1 MRDGRCGPGVSSA
14 GVLMN
19 KRPDDAISR
28 FSVTRRRVLS
38 GLAGSVVL
46 GTALPRALATSAPRT
61 IDAGRLERAVA
72 RARGFDQL
80 KALIIAV
87 DGEVQFSEALSG
99 PGLDRAVNVKSV
111 AKTIVATLTG
121 IALDRGILEDV
132 DQPVLP
138 LLGNHAPA
146 DADPRLNQLTV
157 DHLLTMR
164 AGLERTS
171 GPNYGRWVASDHWVR
186 FILSRRF
193 VDEPGGRML
202 YSTGS
207 YHLLSAVLSLATGRS
222 LLDLARD
229 WLGAPL
235 GIEIPPWTRDPQ
247 GFYMGGNNMA
257 LSPNALLR
265 FAETHR
271 QRGVWDGSQVVSRE
285 WIERAWRPRTLSPFS
300 GDYYGY
306 GWFIDRVRGHPVRYA
321 RGYGGQLVHI
331 VPDLGLTV
339 VITSDPTRPARSGGY
354 FGDLKSLLA
363 DDIIPAV
370 AAA

>member
-1 MRDGRCGPGVSSA
+1 
-14 GVLMN
+14 MN
-19 KRPDDAISR
+19 KRPDNVISR

-87 DGEVQFSEALSG
+87 DGEVQFAEALRG

-138 LLGNHAPA
+138 LLGDHAPA

-171 GPNYGRWVASDHWVR
+171 GPNYGHWVASDHWVR
-186 FILSRRF
+186 FILSRPF

-207 YHLLSAVLSLATGRS
+207 YHLLLSAVLSLAAGRS
-222 LLDLARD
+222 LLDL
-229 WLGAPL
+229 
-235 GIEIPPWTRDPQ
+235 
-247 GFYMGGNNMA
+247 
-257 LSPNALLR
+257 
-265 FAETHR
+265 
-271 QRGVWDGSQVVSRE
+271 
-285 WIERAWRPRTLSPFS
+285 
-300 GDYYGY
+300 
-306 GWFIDRVRGHPVRYA
+306 
-321 RGYGGQLVHI
+321 
-331 VPDLGLTV
+331 
-339 VITSDPTRPARSGGY
+339 ARSGGY
-354 FGDLKSLLA
+354 FGDLKSLSELFRRILGQA
-363 DDIIPAV
+363 RPRMPFDGPPYLGDEEIELIRSWIAQGAANAEGVDAPLPAGAKV
-370 AAA
+370 RLHGTLESGHRLDGLELEIASRTRIDKNPGAGDYVQIRGRLDAGGRVIVERLRRR